1 MSDGGIVDEWAGR
14 AMDEGMTIE
23 RLAYRTGEAADILG
37 MSTSKLSAVIN
48 AHDVPVVMVGTAM
61 RIPAEGLRP
70 V

>member
-1 MSDGGIVDEWAGR
+1 
-14 AMDEGMTIE
+14 MDEGMTIE